1 VDKMEKLE
9 KEEDI
14 SDQLDTLRNYGFNI
28 DELIDSL
35 NEDNDGE

>member
-1 VDKMEKLE
+1 MEKLE

-14 SDQLDTLRNYGFNI
+14 SDQLDTLRKYGFNI

-35 NEDNDGE
+35 NEDNDG